1 MKSIFDE
8 SVKNFM
14 QKKVVTI
21 TSEKSMMDVA
31 KLMSDKSI
39 SCVVVVEGNRPVG
52 IVTERDVTRAIV
64 RNRDL
69 SPILVQGFMSKPVLS
84 IAPDT
89 NIVHAARLMKEKN
102 IRRFPIV
109 KEEKLVGLITETDIM
124 RAMIEI
130 IRHIN
135 FKLVNT
141 EMDLEQYLTEMRK
154 SKLVDHED
162 LFKKQKK

>member
-69 SPILVQGFMSKPVLS
+69 SPILV
-84 IAPDT
+84 
-89 NIVHAARLMKEKN
+89 
-102 IRRFPIV
+102 
-109 KEEKLVGLITETDIM
+109 
-124 RAMIEI
+124 
-130 IRHIN
+130 
-135 FKLVNT
+135 
-141 EMDLEQYLTEMRK
+141 
-154 SKLVDHED
+154 
-162 LFKKQKK
+162 

>member
-1 MKSIFDE
+1 
-8 SVKNFM
+8 
-14 QKKVVTI
+14 
-21 TSEKSMMDVA
+21 
-31 KLMSDKSI
+31 
-39 SCVVVVEGNRPVG
+39 
-52 IVTERDVTRAIV
+52 
-64 RNRDL
+64 
-69 SPILVQGFMSKPVLS
+69 MSKPVLS